1 MLEPSEVLALIAAAH
16 LPSLTEDD
24 QRLIAARVTGWS
36 VERISARS
44 FRSERAVRDHLN
56 SILDRV
62 CAPIGVE
69 RDVAVLGWWFG
80 FHCGCARRCATHALE
95 MILTGAVFP
104 AVTSAAHHSSPRS
117 RSSIVPA
124 S

>member
-1 MLEPSEVLALIAAAH
+1 VLDPIEVSQLMPDAH

-36 VERISARS
+36 VERIAART

-56 SILDRV
+56 SVLDRV
-62 CAPIGVE
+62 CAPLGVQ

-80 FHCGCARRCATHALE
+80 VHSGCNRRCATTALE
-95 MILTGAVFP
+95 MIRTGAVFP
-104 AVTSAAHHSSPRS
+104 AET
-117 RSSIVPA
+117 PA
-124 S
+124 ETA